1 MVQVCP
7 SLPFRTCRLQSDSII
22 LALFLFFLES
32 MSGTVMGPD
41 EGGCEDAW
49 EKWSCSPPEDDAA
62 GHNPGEHFE
71 SL

>member
-1 MVQVCP
+1 
-7 SLPFRTCRLQSDSII
+7 
-22 LALFLFFLES
+22 